1 MYIYVC
7 VCTHTYIYIYHVHVH
22 IYTYIYIYIH
32 VHIYVPT
39 SPLMLLPNQLK
50 METANVELFD
60 FAAYNFLVF
69 HEMQFLQLIFYKFG
83 ASLNKG

>member
-1 MYIYVC
+1 MYMY
-7 VCTHTYIYIYHVHVH
+7 TYIYIYHVHVH
-22 IYTYIYIYIH
+22 IYIHIYIYIH

-39 SPLMLLPNQLK
+39 SPLMLLPNQSIVELFLKLK

-69 HEMQFLQLIFYKFG
+69 HEM
-83 ASLNKG
+83 